1 MKGLK
6 KLLRWWITLSSMIGF
21 LVGWVFVARATEAE
35 FAGGTG
41 ETLSTNTQTVEGLN
55 LPPIPLVGGVDQV
68 NVQPI
73 TIAPSVQS
81 GSSSSFTPPLR
92 TGGS

>member
-1 MKGLK
+1 MNGLK

-21 LVGWVFVARATEAE
+21 LVGWVFVAQATETE
-35 FAGGTG
+35 FANSTS
-41 ETLSTNTQTVEGLN
+41 ETVSTNTQVIEGLN
-55 LPPIPLVGGVDQV
+55 LPPIPSIGGVNQV
-68 NVQPI
+68 NAQQI
-73 TIAPSVQS
+73 TIAPSTQS

>member
-21 LVGWVFVARATEAE
+21 LVGWVFVAQATETE
-35 FAGGTG
+35 FAGGIS
-41 ETLSTNTQTVEGLN
+41 ETLSTNTQAVEGLN

-73 TIAPSVQS
+73 TIAPSTQS